1 MTHFVGRPAR
11 GARTPLFRSLVRA
24 MRLAH
29 AAGRQSQD
37 HPGAPIDAL
46 RSRVSRRSILSAGA
60 SGALALGGMLLLGA
74 CASPQRAAGA
84 NPSGPRIAIVG
95 GGIAGLTAGYYLK
108 RRAGLDCEIFE
119 ASRRTGGRMFTA
131 RDLLAPDLTTELGG
145 EFIDSAHED
154 VLALAAEFG
163 FELIDT
169 ANASETDLAV
179 EAYFFEGHHY
189 SAAQLAEAFIPLVER
204 LAADINSIDD
214 RIDFEHDGG
223 AKELDRL
230 SLAQYLDRIGA
241 TGWLRAL
248 LEVAYV
254 TEFGLDAGDQS
265 ALNFLTMIPTEEPD
279 GPLALLGD
287 SDERYKILGG
297 NQRIVDELAHRLD
310 GQIRLDHRLTR
321 IRSRGNGYLLSFDVP
336 NGRPRE
342 IRADYVIMTIP
353 FTLLRDVE
361 LGIDLPAAKLR
372 AIDELGYGQCA
383 KVMAGFDTRPW
394 RDLGFAGNIFTDEPF
409 QLAWDNSRQ
418 QGGASGGI
426 TFYSGGTP
434 ALRAVEGTVEA
445 QAHRFLR
452 SLEKAYPGSW
462 ARHNGTT
469 ARFDWPHF
477 PWSKGAYACYRPG
490 QWTSISGAEKR
501 PVGHLLFAGEHCS
514 KDFQGFM
521 NGGAETGREAAESL
535 IAMLIGESR
544 AA

>member
-11 GARTPLFRSLVRA
+11 GARTPLFRALVRA
-24 MRLAH
+24 IQLAH
-29 AAGRQSQD
+29 AAVRQRGREPGPVAPQS
-37 HPGAPIDAL
+37 G
-46 RSRVSRRSILSAGA
+46 VSRRSLLRAGA
-60 SGALALGGMLLLGA
+60 TGALALGGSQLLGA
-74 CASPQRAAGA
+74 CALPERAAGA
-84 NPSGPRIAIVG
+84 NPAGPRIAIVG
-95 GGIAGLTAGYYLK
+95 GGVAGLTAGYYLK

-131 RDLLAPDLTTELGG
+131 RDLLAPGLTTELGG
-145 EFIDSAHED
+145 EFIDSAHD
-154 VLALAAEFG
+154 DIFALATEFG

-169 ANASETDLAV
+169 GDASETDLAA
-179 EAYFFEGHHY
+179 EAYFFEGRHY
-189 SAAQLAEAFIPLVER
+189 SSAELVEAFLPLVER
-204 LAADINSIDD
+204 LSEDVNSIDD

-223 AKELDRL
+223 AKDLDRL

-265 ALNFLTMIPTEEPD
+265 ALNFLTMIPTEVPD
-279 GPLALLGD
+279 GPLALLGE
-287 SDERYKILGG
+287 SDERYKIVGG
-297 NQRIVDELAHRLD
+297 NQRIVDELAHRLE

-321 IRSRGNGYLLSFDVP
+321 IRARGDGYLLSFDVP

-342 IRADYVIMTIP
+342 IRADYVVMTIP

-361 LGIDLPAAKLR
+361 LRIDLPEAKKR

-383 KVMAGFDTRPW
+383 KVMAGFDARPW

-418 QGGASGGI
+418 QPASSGGI

-434 ALRAVEGTVEA
+434 ALRAVEGAVED

-462 ARHNGTT
+462 ARHNGRT

-477 PWSKGAYACYRPG
+477 AWSKGAYACYRPG
-490 QWTSISGAEKR
+490 QWTSISGAEQR
-501 PVGHLLFAGEHCS
+501 SVGHLLFAGEHCS

-521 NGGAETGREAAESL
+521 NGGAQTGREAAENL
-535 IAMLIGESR
+535 IAMLVGEKR
-544 AA
+544 AV